1 MQLLKSIWQRFGLYV
16 TIILLVI
23 AAVTMFMFY
32 RSKSVY
38 QNAKS
43 TDLTLQQIY
52 QTNKTKIANN
62 KQVLALDDANANAS
76 LNDITVKVDK
86 LMSLLSTTK
95 NVVNDNSQLQTRKAG
110 LKNYFVL
117 KNGNVPNSLLHL
129 GTTGEYQMF
138 IGTSRGQK
146 IPVIVTGTHQNN
158 IDMFYQLRLT
168 YDVVA
173 KKFVGATQDQ
183 YRGGGVS
190 AEN

>member
-1 MQLLKSIWQRFGLYV
+1 MRLLKSIWQRFGLYV
-16 TIILLVI
+16 TIILLVM
-23 AAVTMFMFY
+23 AAVTMFTFY
-32 RSKSVY
+32 RSKSTY

-43 TDLTLQQIY
+43 TDLTLQQTY

-76 LNDITVKVDK
+76 LSDITVKVDK

-95 NVVNDNSQLQTRKAG
+95 NVINDSAQSQTRKAG

-117 KNGNVPNSLLHL
+117 KDGNVPNSLLHL
-129 GTTGEYQMF
+129 GTTGTYQTF

-158 IDMFYQLRLT
+158 IDTFYQLRLT

>member
-16 TIILLVI
+16 TIILLVM
-23 AAVTMFMFY
+23 AAVTMFTFY
-32 RSKSVY
+32 RSKSAY

-43 TDLTLQQIY
+43 TDLTLQQTY

-62 KQVLALDDANANAS
+62 KQVLALDDVNANAS
-76 LNDITVKVDK
+76 LNDITIKVDK

-95 NVVNDNSQLQTRKAG
+95 NVVNDNAQSQTRKAG

-117 KNGNVPNSLLHL
+117 KNGDVPNSLLHL
-129 GTTGEYQMF
+129 GTTSDYQTF

-158 IDMFYQLRLT
+158 IDTFYQLRLT

>member
-1 MQLLKSIWQRFGLYV
+1 M
-16 TIILLVI
+16 IILLVTL
-23 AAVTMFMFY
+23 AVTMFTFY
-32 RSKSVY
+32 RSKSAY

-43 TDLTLQQIY
+43 TDLTLQQTY
-52 QTNKTKIANN
+52 HDNKTKIVNN
-62 KQVLALDDANANAS
+62 QQVLALDNANANAS

-86 LMSLLSTTK
+86 LMTLLSATK
-95 NVVNDNSQLQTRKAG
+95 NVLNDNDQAQAREAG
-110 LKNYFVL
+110 LKKYFVL
-117 KNGNVPNSLLHL
+117 KNGKVPNSLLHV
-129 GTTGEYQMF
+129 GATDDYQTF

-158 IDMFYQLRLT
+158 SDTFYQLRLT

>member
-1 MQLLKSIWQRFGLYV
+1 MRLLKSIWQRFGLYV
-16 TIILLVI
+16 TIILLVM
-23 AAVTMFMFY
+23 AAVTMFTFY
-32 RSKSVY
+32 RSKSAY
-38 QNAKS
+38 QNVKS
-43 TDLTLQQIY
+43 TDLTLQQTY
-52 QTNKTKIANN
+52 QNNKTKIANN
-62 KQVLALDDANANAS
+62 KQVLALDDVNADAS

-95 NVVNDNSQLQTRKAG
+95 NVIDDNAQSQIREVG

-117 KNGNVPNSLLHL
+117 KNGKVPNSLLHL
-129 GTTGEYQMF
+129 SATGEYQMF

-158 IDMFYQLRLT
+158 IDTFYQLRLT

>member
-16 TIILLVI
+16 MIILL
-23 AAVTMFMFY
+23 ATLAVTMFTFY
-32 RSKSVY
+32 RSKSAY

-43 TDLTLQQIY
+43 TDLTLQQTY
-52 QTNKTKIANN
+52 QDNKTKIANDQ
-62 KQVLALDDANANAS
+62 QVLALDESNADAS

-86 LMSLLSTTK
+86 LMTLLSSTK
-95 NVVNDNSQLQTRKAG
+95 NVLNDNEQAQAREAG
-110 LKNYFVL
+110 LEKYFVL
-117 KNGNVPNSLLHL
+117 KNGKVPNSLLHL
-129 GTTGEYQMF
+129 GATDDYQTF
-138 IGTSRGQK
+138 IGTARGQK

-158 IDMFYQLRLT
+158 SDTFYQLRLT